1 MSLYERY
8 CLPHLINLACGT
20 PQIQDQRKEI
30 IPLAYGCVV
39 ELGMGSGLNLPYYDP
54 KRVNQLWGVEP
65 SLGMYEKAR
74 PNLINSSIPVEWLN
88 VPAEELPLENAS
100 VDTAVLTY
108 TLCSIQNWKAVL
120 AQVKRVLKPDGIL
133 LFSEHGLAPDSRVAK
148 WQNRLNP
155 LWKTFA
161 GGCHLNRS
169 VPDCLAAS
177 GFRIDSL
184 ETSYLLDTPKIL
196 GFNYRGIA
204 RAA

>member
-1 MSLYERY
+1 MPIDTMNVFLNRMFVVF
-8 CLPHLINLACGT
+8 LA
-20 PQIQDQRKEI
+20 
-30 IPLAYGCVV
+30 
-39 ELGMGSGLNLPYYDP
+39 
-54 KRVNQLWGVEP
+54 RV
-65 SLGMYEKAR
+65 R
-74 PNLINSSIPVEWLN
+74 
-88 VPAEELPLENAS
+88 
-100 VDTAVLTY
+100 
-108 TLCSIQNWKAVL
+108 
-120 AQVKRVLKPDGIL
+120 
-133 LFSEHGLAPDSRVAK
+133 PDSRVAK